1 MENKVL
7 RTAVTNRN
15 ICLLVW
21 MAGGVPYAAVPNC
34 WGFTLFLR
42 RRIPEA
48 GPLKAAVIGAGAFG
62 RHHANKYRALAAAGA
77 EIELVAIADPDPEAR
92 AAIAALHPVKVVA
105 DWRELLGK
113 VDLVSVCSP
122 AITHAPIVDGFLNT
136 AANVLVE
143 KPIATTM
150 KDAGRLVA
158 LSRSTGKVLTVGHQE
173 RFVFARTGLLDLAE
187 APLEVTCWRQG
198 PWTGRGDDVSVVLD
212 LMIHD
217 LDLVHA
223 LVPGRV
229 ADVKAEGYVEYGP
242 HADEVSATVT
252 FANGAVARLETSRV
266 APERKRGMR
275 AVYADG
281 VIEIDFLTRRI
292 VNTTPRP
299 LGMLEMGD
307 PLGES
312 VAGFVAAAQAGID
325 ALVTPEQASQALET
339 ALMVEEAA
347 GVSVPMPVAE
357 RRVAVAG

>member
-1 MENKVL
+1 
-7 RTAVTNRN
+7 
-15 ICLLVW
+15 
-21 MAGGVPYAAVPNC
+21 
-34 WGFTLFLR
+34 LFLR
-42 RRIPEA
+42 RRVPEA

-62 RHHANKYRALAAAGA
+62 RHHANKYRALTEAGQDVVLFA
-77 EIELVAIADPDPEAR
+77 VADPNPEAR
-92 AAIAALHPVKVVA
+92 AAIAARHQVQVVS
-105 DWRELLGK
+105 DWRDLLGK

-122 AITHAPIVDGFLNT
+122 AVTHATIVHAFLN
-136 AANVLVE
+136 AGAHVLVE
-143 KPIATTM
+143 KPIATTL
-150 KDAGRLVA
+150 DEAQELVA
-158 LSRSTGKVLTVGHQE
+158 LSRASGKVLTVGHQE

-187 APLEVTCWRQG
+187 TPLEITCWRQG
-198 PWTGRGDDVSVVLD
+198 PWTGRGDDVSAVLD

-217 LDLVHA
+217 LDLVHT
-223 LVPGRV
+223 LVPGAV
-229 ADVKAEGYVEYGP
+229 SAVKAQGYTEYGP

-252 FANGAVARLETSRV
+252 FAGGTVARLETSRV

-281 VIEIDFLTRRI
+281 VIEIDFLTREI

-299 LGMLEMGD
+299 LGLLEMGD

-312 VAGFVAAAQAGID
+312 VAGFVAAALAGTD

-339 ALMVEEAA
+339 ALLIEESA